1 MVPVNVIRSLA
12 VGTVALVG
20 LVGALFIAGE
30 SLGDPGG
37 WQGLLLTIGWAAPMA
52 ALVLLATFRP
62 ALAARVL
69 PWAVAAVAVLVLAD
83 AATGLLDR
91 SGPTASIAVFV
102 VAVPC
107 GLLGRS
113 RAAEAGLLVL
123 GTAAVQVVATL
134 AQYSQQRTD
143 GSGPTLGAAL
153 ASSTGVLVVPL
164 LVLAALL
171 LLVAELERHE
181 THHPHLHALS

>member
-12 VGTVALVG
+12 VGTVA
-20 LVGALFIAGE
+20 
-30 SLGDPGG
+30 
-37 WQGLLLTIGWAAPMA
+37 
-52 ALVLLATFRP
+52 
-62 ALAARVL
+62 
-69 PWAVAAVAVLVLAD
+69 
-83 AATGLLDR
+83 
-91 SGPTASIAVFV
+91 
-102 VAVPC
+102 
-107 GLLGRS
+107 
-113 RAAEAGLLVL
+113 LLVL

-143 GSGPTLGAAL
+143 GSGPDLGAAL